1 MLRVEINASGR
12 YQIPM
17 KFRIIKINFWS
28 VRFQLFNL
36 ESGVLKSHS
45 LMFGMTSAR
54 VAGGHASLGHRR
66 GLPEDSYSYIKI
78 YSYEQKKGNKRKHQ
92 IRLVTDLN

>member
-1 MLRVEINASGR
+1 MNASGK
-12 YQIPM
+12 YQIRM
-17 KFRIIKINFWS
+17 KFRIIKKIFCRS
-28 VRFQLFNL
+28 DFSFLNL

-54 VAGGHASLGHRR
+54 VAGGHTSLCHRR

-78 YSYEQKKGNKRKHQ
+78 YSYE
-92 IRLVTDLN
+92 